1 MGKYILI
8 KLGSYII
15 FYCQAYLRYKLNF
28 FNQIMIRQKTLLKL
42 SSYVA
47 SISRHYFGKAW
58 IIWNN
63 SNFSCLL
70 KKIHLLASRLYQNV
84 AQQNLNIYQK
94 NSRKKHTFYQFLFCY
109 WTRHCVK
116 SVQIRSYFWSVF
128 SCIRTEYRKMRTR
141 NNSVFGHFSCSVTKR
156 KLGEEDWNFLH
167 LYNIPL

>member
-15 FYCQAYLRYKLNF
+15 FYCQAYLRHKLNF

-63 SNFSCLL
+63 SNFSVFVKENSSFSFPSLSKCCPTKFKHLSEKLEKKTYILSIFILL
-70 KKIHLLASRLYQNV
+70 
-84 AQQNLNIYQK
+84 LNQTL
-94 NSRKKHTFYQFLFCY
+94 RKKCPNTELFLVRIFLY
-109 WTRHCVK
+109 
-116 SVQIRSYFWSVF
+116 SVQIQ
-128 SCIRTEYRKMRTR
+128 ENADQK
-141 NNSVFGHFSCSVTKR
+141 
-156 KLGEEDWNFLH
+156 
-167 LYNIPL
+167 